1 MPFSFCYNYE
11 DTKPSVKDD
20 IQVPI
25 VSFLEVV
32 FSVFFF
38 FVLLFFGYYD
48 FHLKFYF

>member
-32 FSVFFF
+32 FSDFFLSF
-38 FVLLFFGYYD
+38 CFLVIMTFI
-48 FHLKFYF
+48 